1 MEAATTTRSPIDGLR
16 RFLGTRRGSFLVA
29 AVAAGLAAIVL
40 IVYLNNYKNDV
51 KGSTTPTQV
60 LIADRVISA
69 GTSGDIVA
77 SERFF
82 RPTTVARDDVKAA
95 AVADASA
102 LVGKTA
108 ARDIFPGEQITASD
122 FRVGSDT
129 LRGRLTGTQRAIA
142 LPVDAAHG
150 LVGSIRAGDHID
162 VFSSF
167 TGGAAANRGVLKTL
181 AQNVLVL
188 QAPGTGA
195 EAPANGANTAVVVR
209 ASADQAARM
218 AFSADSGKLWFVL
231 RPPSGSENAGPTTVT
246 QQSVAT
252 P

>member
-29 AVAAGLAAIVL
+29 IVAAGLAALVL
-40 IVYLNNYKNDV
+40 TVYLNNYKNDV
-51 KGSTTPTQV
+51 KGSTAPTQV
-60 LIADRVISA
+60 LVADRVISA

-82 RPTTVARDDVKAA
+82 KPTTVARDDAKPA

-108 ARDIFPGEQITASD
+108 ARDIFPGEQIVAAD
-122 FRVGSDT
+122 FRAGSDT
-129 LRGRLTGTQRAIA
+129 LRGRLTGVQRAIA
-142 LPVDAAHG
+142 LPVDTAHG
-150 LVGSIRAGDHID
+150 LIGSIRSGDHID

-167 TGGAAANRGVLKTL
+167 TGGGAGNRGVLKTL

-188 QAPGTGA
+188 QAPGVGGD
-195 EAPANGANTAVVVR
+195 APAANNNTAVIVR
-209 ASADQAARM
+209 VSGQQAARM
-218 AFSADSGKLWFVL
+218 AFAADSGKLWFIL
-231 RPPSGSENAGPTTVT
+231 RPPSGSANAGPATVT
-246 QQSVAT
+246 ESTIAA